1 MSLVTYSD
9 SEASESEVPLP
20 PRPAPKDASNAGK
33 STFKKVVDHSN
44 PYKIRVNLP
53 EPTKATTTDGDEV
66 EDGPRVKR
74 AKTGESSAF
83 SGFNAL
89 LPAPKRGG
97 APKTSTNGGEAK
109 TSGLGAGVSLKTG
122 AAPGFSR
129 ERVEDQVDK
138 DNPDKEVLSKSN
150 AFEEINGPNPTETMA
165 TDDVGLPK
173 PISGDSLPNKTAM
186 FRPLSVARKP
196 GFKKT
201 SKSIRIEGGLSSSS
215 ISEAKQVAALPK
227 KSLFSSGENP
237 ENPAAQGL
245 PLSEPGAH
253 YQPLIYEADADP
265 EQAHTPIND
274 LSPNVLPPEDVP
286 LADPNSLDSI
296 ASTLKLSKSERRQ
309 LFGRHKNQDPGS
321 SSAISI
327 TNLNMDSE
335 YAANELL
342 RQAGEQAQHN
352 PVRSIN
358 AAGKNSLKSLVSTAS
373 TQRDALEEQFA
384 SGRRNKGEAGRR
396 YGW

>member
-9 SEASESEVPLP
+9 SEGSEGEA
-20 PRPAPKDASNAGK
+20 PAPSRPPPTNLPNAGR

-44 PYKIRVNLP
+44 PHKIRVNLP
-53 EPTKATTTDGDEV
+53 EPTKTITTDGNED

-74 AKTGESSAF
+74 VKAEGSGAF

-89 LPAPKRGG
+89 LPAPKRDGSSKTSLKGGG
-97 APKTSTNGGEAK
+97 ASS
-109 TSGLGAGVSLKTG
+109 SGLGAGLSLKTG
-122 AAPGFSR
+122 ATPGFSR
-129 ERVEDQVDK
+129 ERVEIEAED
-138 DNPDKEVLSKSN
+138 ET
-150 AFEEINGPNPTETMA
+150 PNQETPTERDASTDANGSNVAA
-165 TDDVGLPK
+165 TTARTTNELPK
-173 PISGDSLPNKTAM
+173 PVTDHSLPKKTAM

-196 GFKKT
+196 GVKKT
-201 SKSIRIEGGLSSSS
+201 NRVNRIEGGLSAA
-215 ISEAKQVAALPK
+215 AKAEGQQSAAPSKKSFFSFDESVAAQ
-227 KSLFSSGENP
+227 SVASP
-237 ENPAAQGL
+237 EPDAF
-245 PLSEPGAH
+245 
-253 YQPLIYEADADP
+253 YKPLIYEANA
-265 EQAHTPIND
+265 EVEEAHSATDD
-274 LSPNVLPPEDVP
+274 LYANIHSDQDNPLP
-286 LADPNSLDSI
+286 DPNSLDSI
-296 ASTLKLSKSERRQ
+296 ASTLKLSESEKRQ
-309 LFGRHKNQDPGS
+309 LFGRHKKHDPGL

-335 YAANELL
+335 YAANEEL

-384 SGRRNKGEAGRR
+384 SGRRNKREAGGR

>member
-9 SEASESEVPLP
+9 SEASESETPAP
-20 PRPAPKDASNAGK
+20 SRPAPKEPSNAGK
-33 STFKKVVDHSN
+33 SAFKKVVDHSN
-44 PYKIRVNLP
+44 PHKIRVNLP
-53 EPTKATTTDGDEV
+53 ESTKATTTDGDQD

-74 AKTGESSAF
+74 AKTGDSGAF

-89 LPAPKRGG
+89 LPAPKRDGV
-97 APKTSTNGGEAK
+97 PKTSTKGGGAR
-109 TSGLGAGVSLKTG
+109 TSGMGVGVSLKTG

-129 ERVEDQVDK
+129 ERVEAQVDQ
-138 DNPDKEVLSKSN
+138 DDPDLKVLSKSKDSK
-150 AFEEINGPNPTETMA
+150 EINGLNPAKTIDA
-165 TDDVGLPK
+165 DDIELPK
-173 PISGDSLPNKTAM
+173 PTPDESMPKKIAM
-186 FRPLSVARKP
+186 FRPLSVARTP
-196 GFKKT
+196 GVKKT
-201 SKSIRIEGGLSSSS
+201 SKVTRVEGGLSSFTL
-215 ISEAKQVAALPK
+215 SEGEQVAAPTK

-237 ENPAAQGL
+237 AAQDA
-245 PLSEPGAH
+245 PQSEPDGH
-253 YQPLIYEADADP
+253 YKPLIYEADSKP
-265 EQAHTPIND
+265 EPVHSLDND
-274 LSPNVLPPEDVP
+274 LGLNVLPGEDVP
-286 LADPNSLDSI
+286 PPDPNSLDSI
-296 ASTLKLSKSERRQ
+296 ASTLKLSKSEKRQ
-309 LFGRHKNQDPGS
+309 LFGRHKNHDPGS